1 MTFFVIFWGFP
12 NEINSHTQRIM
23 LHSIISIIIQMNKQN
38 DARLFYSLNT
48 DSATLLNFLYIGIE
62 LQFLIT
68 TALFISVKLNVLKNL
83 RYAVLKRNMGQNYK
97 RGIRM
102 LFLFFN
108 EYCLVKTTQ
117 PLISFCM
124 RD

>member
-12 NEINSHTQRIM
+12 TEINSHTQRIM

-38 DARLFYSLNT
+38 DARLFHSLNT

-68 TALFISVKLNVLKNL
+68 TALFISVKLNVLIKESS
-83 RYAVLKRNMGQNYK
+83 VCG
-97 RGIRM
+97 
-102 LFLFFN
+102 F
-108 EYCLVKTTQ
+108 KTKYGAKLQ
-117 PLISFCM
+117 KGN
-124 RD
+124 

>member
-38 DARLFYSLNT
+38 DARLFHSLNT

-62 LQFLIT
+62 LQFLNT
-68 TALFISVKLNVLKNL
+68 TALFISVKLNVLIKESS
-83 RYAVLKRNMGQNYK
+83 VCG
-97 RGIRM
+97 
-102 LFLFFN
+102 F
-108 EYCLVKTTQ
+108 KTKYGAKLQ
-117 PLISFCM
+117 KGN
-124 RD
+124 